1 MTINEF
7 NNEEVLFM
15 YFTNKI
21 DLDSYQHVVDTR
33 TVIDI
38 MDIIGL
44 TEIKITEKLNDQD
57 IDEILQTDHYKY
69 CVAVHE
75 KLHPIVEL
83 IEEVNPDLYTK
94 VQESFNKILI

>member
-21 DLDSYQHVVDTR
+21 DLDSYQHV
-33 TVIDI
+33 
-38 MDIIGL
+38 
-44 TEIKITEKLNDQD
+44 NDQD
-57 IDEILQTDHYKY
+57 VDEILQTDHYKY

-83 IEEVNPDLYTK
+83 IEEVNPDLYAK

>member
-38 MDIIGL
+38 MDPSTKFLSNENSI
-44 TEIKITEKLNDQD
+44 
-57 IDEILQTDHYKY
+57 Y
-69 CVAVHE
+69 C
-75 KLHPIVEL
+75 
-83 IEEVNPDLYTK
+83 
-94 VQESFNKILI
+94 